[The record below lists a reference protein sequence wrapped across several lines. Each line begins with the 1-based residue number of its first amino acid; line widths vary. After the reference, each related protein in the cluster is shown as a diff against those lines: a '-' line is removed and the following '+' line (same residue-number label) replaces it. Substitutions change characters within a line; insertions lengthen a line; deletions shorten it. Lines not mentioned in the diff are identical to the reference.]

1 MNPEHEKKLWHIRFE
16 KILELEEESFGFY
29 QKLLKEKSE
38 LLKEAGLEPMIKQ
51 IMRDEGKHIR
61 IAKDL
66 LELMNIETPENGR
79 GGPCP
84 SPV

>member
-1 MNPEHEKKLWHIRFE
+1 MNPEHEKKLWRIRFE

-29 QKLLKEKSE
+29 QKLLEEKSE
-38 LLKEAGLEPMIKQ
+38 LLKETGLEPMIKQ

-66 LELMNIETPENGR
+66 LELVNKETPENGR
-79 GGPCP
+79 GGP
-84 SPV
+84 

>member
-1 MNPEHEKKLWHIRFE
+1 MKMNPDHEKKLWHIRFE
-16 KILELEEESFGFY
+16 KILELERESFGFY

-38 LLKEAGLEPMIKQ
+38 LLKETGLEPLIKQ

-66 LELMNIETPENGR
+66 LELVNKETLENRR
-79 GGPCP
+79 GEP
-84 SPV
+84 